1 MSKPDLQGKEAEA
14 SAARDRFMST
24 LHQVQHR
31 LSPKTIA
38 ADVKEKAKEKADGA
52 MSAAKDGVAQAA
64 THPST
69 IAAIT
74 IPVLIYFFR
83 KPIARG
89 LNALLGGRA
98 EEEPAMQPYEAARH
112 PAPLPTEEIRA
123 ASKAPAQ
130 QGA

>member
-1 MSKPDLQGKEAEA
+1 MSKPDLRAREADA
-14 SAARDRFMST
+14 NAARDRFMST
-24 LHQVQHR
+24 LHEVQHR

-38 ADVKEKAKEKADGA
+38 HDVKAKAKEKADGA
-52 MSAAKDGVAQAA
+52 MNAAKDGAVQAA

-74 IPVLIYFFR
+74 IPVLVYLFR

-89 LNALLGGRA
+89 MNALLGKA
-98 EEEPAMQPYEAARH
+98 EEAPALEPYEEARH
-112 PAPLPTEEIRA
+112 PARLPTDPIPDA
-123 ASKAPAQ
+123 NKAPAE